1 MTTVL
6 SEPFPAKD
14 RIVDRQGKP
23 TEALIRYFES
33 QDQTINSAA
42 SSIGSATSTAGA
54 ASVSTTPIT
63 SQVIANGVYRA
74 SWYMEV
80 VTPAGVSSSLDI
92 TIAWTSNGVAKS
104 NTSSAM
110 TGNTTTS
117 YASGVLTIHA
127 DGDSIVSYQATYASN
142 PAAAM
147 IYGLWV
153 VLERVG

>member
-1 MTTVL
+1 MSVL
-6 SEPFPAKD
+6 PEPFPAKD
-14 RIVDRQGKP
+14 RIVDKQGYP
-23 TEALIRYFES
+23 TEAFIRYFES
-33 QDQTINSAA
+33 QDNLIGAA
-42 SSIGSATSTAGA
+42 PSNIGQVSSTSGA

-63 SQVIANGVYRA
+63 TQVISNGVYRV

-110 TGNTTTS
+110 TGNLATS

-127 DGDSIVSYQATYASN
+127 DGESIVSYQATYASN

-147 IYGLWV
+147 VYGLWV
-153 VLERVG
+153 VLERVA